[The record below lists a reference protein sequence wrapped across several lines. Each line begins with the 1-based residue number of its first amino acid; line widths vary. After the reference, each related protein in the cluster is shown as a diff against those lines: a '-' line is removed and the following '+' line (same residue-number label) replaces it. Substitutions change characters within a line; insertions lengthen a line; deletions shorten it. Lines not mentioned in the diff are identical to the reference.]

1 MPSVSLP
8 GFWGSNAVLR
18 FAQWALYWAVAL
30 VPMQYFSVLNKHL
43 WGVFNCSLMCY
54 AAAVYYVCVR
64 WRQQT
69 EVNSQELALSFHCG
83 FWGLSSGFQDCS
95 ASASTNR
102 AIFPVL
108 FNIFYYFPHLNL
120 NSLLLVNMSVL
131 FIQFSTP
138 QNKYWANET
147 MILNPTWWFSTE
159 TSLPPRWHVTCL
171 KWILTVTT
179 LTGNGLEHAT
189 DI

>member
-1 MPSVSLP
+1 MLGISLP
-8 GFWGSNAVLR
+8 KFWGSNAVLR

-30 VPMQYFSVLNKHL
+30 VPMQDFSIFDKHL
-43 WGVFNCSLMCY
+43 WVCLTVHLCAMLLLFIMCLREVKAVDGDQLSRAGSLLPLWIL
-54 AAAVYYVCVR
+54 R
-64 WRQQT
+64 T
-69 EVNSQELALSFHCG
+69 ELS
-83 FWGLSSGFQDCS
+83 FQDCS
-95 ASASTNR
+95 ASASTNQ

-179 LTGNGLEHAT
+179 QTGNGLEYTT